1 MARFTDAE
9 VLAQIEEHYE
19 QTGHMPSVRQL
30 RDSLGFASTS
40 TVQHH
45 LDRLVADGSLIRAE
59 TTGPGAY
66 HRYRFPE

>member
-9 VLAQIEEHYE
+9 VLERIADHLAE
-19 QTGHMPSVRQL
+19 TGHMPSVRQL